1 MEKKKIVAI
10 FLMILIIISSISIY
24 CFIRSNLTIKA
35 IIVECYENSINVFD
49 INKEEYISIGLPKSI
64 NLKFKPGQEVRIYI
78 ANNTLITY
86 SYPKSISSIFI
97 KRIKII
103 KEDGNPQIVEEY
115 NTIRQER
122 LLEFEKIDN
131 QLQEL
136 NK

>member
-1 MEKKKIVAI
+1 MEKKKIVVI
-10 FLMILIIISSISIY
+10 FLMILMIISSISIY

-86 SYPKSISSIFI
+86 SYPNSISYIFI

-115 NTIRQER
+115 NIIRQER
-122 LLEFEKIDN
+122 LLEFERIDN